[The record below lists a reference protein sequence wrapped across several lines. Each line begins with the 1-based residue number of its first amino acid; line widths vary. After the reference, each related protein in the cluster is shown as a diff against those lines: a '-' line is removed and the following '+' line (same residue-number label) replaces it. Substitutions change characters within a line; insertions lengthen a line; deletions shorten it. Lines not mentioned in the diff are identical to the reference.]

1 MAVVLYLTLFGAVA
15 LSIGYKGIKTYQFN
29 RKLDYVIVH
38 GKVVELEKS
47 TQKRGKKTSVTY
59 TPIFEYYYNGQT
71 RRARHIISSSRLNKK
86 LEVVPGTK
94 YEVGDEVELRVY
106 IDTPDYAVVNTN
118 SSVKFSLYMGAVAAL
133 AGLLMLAEG
142 IYLFVTK
149 FFLG

>member
-1 MAVVLYLTLFGAVA
+1 MAVVLYLILFGAVA
-15 LSIGYKGIKTYQFN
+15 LSIGYKGLKTYMFN

-38 GKVVELEKS
+38 GKVVEYEKAM
-47 TQKRGKKTSVTY
+47 KKDRKGTNIVY
-59 TPIFEYYYNGQT
+59 TPIFEYYYDGQT
-71 RRARHIISSSRLNKK
+71 RRAKHIISSSKFNKK

-106 IDTPDYAVVNTN
+106 IDAPDYAVVNTN

-149 FFLG
+149 IF